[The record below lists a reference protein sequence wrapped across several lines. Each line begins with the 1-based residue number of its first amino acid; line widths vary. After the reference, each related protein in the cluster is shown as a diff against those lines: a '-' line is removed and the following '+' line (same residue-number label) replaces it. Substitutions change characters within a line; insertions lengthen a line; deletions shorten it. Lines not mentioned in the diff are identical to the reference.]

1 LTPEEAA
8 YLAPRGHYEIPRV
21 GIVDCGVG
29 NLFSISCA
37 LRKVGLDT
45 EIISSLPG
53 LRNTD
58 AIVLPGVGNFKAGL
72 QNLRM
77 FRQDLAELVEA
88 GVPLLGVCLGMQLLF
103 ERSQESSGDG
113 LGLLKGRV
121 LRLPGSVKTPHMGW
135 NTLEVSKPEGI
146 LEGVDEDDYFYFV
159 HSYYAD
165 PKDRKIGVAETDYG
179 VNFVSVIAQENVI
192 GTQFHPEKS
201 GKPGELVLR
210 NFATVVR
217 R

>member
-1 LTPEEAA
+1 MQ
-8 YLAPRGHYEIPRV
+8 
-21 GIVDCGVG
+21 D
-29 NLFSISCA
+29 
-37 LRKVGLDT
+37 
-45 EIISSLPG
+45 

-77 FRQDLAELVEA
+77 FRQDLLGLVGA
-88 GVPLLGVCLGMQLLF
+88 GVSLLGVCLGMQLLF

-135 NTLEVSKPEGI
+135 NTLRVSKPEGI
-146 LEGVDEDDYFYFV
+146 LEGVDEDDHFYFV

-165 PKDRKIGVAETDYG
+165 PKDRKTVAAETDYG
-179 VNFVSVIAQENVI
+179 VSFVSVIAQKNVV

-210 NFATVVR
+210 NFATIVR